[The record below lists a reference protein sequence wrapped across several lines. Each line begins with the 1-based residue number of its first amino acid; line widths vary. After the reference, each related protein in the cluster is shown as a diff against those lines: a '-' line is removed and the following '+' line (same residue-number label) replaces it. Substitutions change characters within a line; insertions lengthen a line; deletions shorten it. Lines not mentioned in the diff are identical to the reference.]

1 MTRALAPALALALL
15 GLGLSASAQ
24 NVEQKTEQWVGSW
37 TGKASSKG
45 CVDPVPKKLT
55 VDVALTHEGGL
66 RSNGDVIFE
75 GWGDL
80 DWKVDGKGLKLAREG
95 MSGTLKLSKKT
106 LKLSLRTD
114 GACVVTAT
122 LKRITSGIASCDRVR
137 ALATIK
143 SQCAALPSESR
154 GQSLADVEAGWSGWS
169 KLKGKKK
176 TAQGK
181 VCDEQ
186 VATLET
192 ETKSCA
198 AVGGWVTGIPECDA
212 YIPVLERYYR
222 CNGYDAATVKQQV
235 ESTVQYWKQAAA
247 DETSKRTYADSCRQ
261 GIPQLEQ
268 QMQAQG
274 CKP

>member
-1 MTRALAPALALALL
+1 MRIVVVLVALL
-15 GLGLSASAQ
+15 ITSPAFAE
-24 NVEQKTEQWVGSW
+24 NVEQKTEQWIGVWS
-37 TGKASSKG
+37 GKTSSKG
-45 CVDPVPKKLT
+45 CVDPAPKKLSI
-55 VDVALTHEGGL
+55 DVSLTSEGGL

-80 DWKVDGKGLKLAREG
+80 DWKVKGKGLELAREG
-95 MSGTLKLSKKT
+95 MSGTLKLSKKA

-122 LKRITSGIASCDRVR
+122 LKRTTSGIASCDRVR
-137 ALATIK
+137 ALATMK
-143 SQCAALPSESR
+143 SQCAALPSETR
-154 GQSLADVEAGWSGWS
+154 GQALVAVEADWSAWS

-192 ETKSCA
+192 DTKPCA
-198 AVGGWVTGIPECDA
+198 AVGGWVSGIPECDA
-212 YIPVLERYYR
+212 YIPTLERFYK
-222 CNGYDAATVKQQV
+222 CNGYDAATAKQSV
-235 ESTVQYWKQAAA
+235 EQSVQYWKTAAA
-247 DETSKRTYADSCRQ
+247 DQKRYLADQCTQ
-261 GIPQLEQ
+261 GAMQLEQ

-274 CKP
+274 CTP